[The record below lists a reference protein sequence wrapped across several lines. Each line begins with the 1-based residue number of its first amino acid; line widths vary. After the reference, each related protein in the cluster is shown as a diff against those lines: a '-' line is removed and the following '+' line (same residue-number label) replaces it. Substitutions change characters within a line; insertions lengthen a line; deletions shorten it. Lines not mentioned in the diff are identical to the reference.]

1 MPNFDIW
8 FKDMMGDG
16 QTADNGSGDSIH
28 DGEGDG
34 HGHAH
39 KNMQEHREL
48 EYMLKE
54 VKLWGKVREGGGW
67 KAKEELSN
75 IL

>member
-1 MPNFDIW
+1 MDIVSKSYLLPNFDIW

-34 HGHAH
+34 HGH
-39 KNMQEHREL
+39 
-48 EYMLKE
+48 
-54 VKLWGKVREGGGW
+54 
-67 KAKEELSN
+67 
-75 IL
+75 